1 MNAPKS
7 RERVSIVF
15 ADMDETFLATNKS
28 VPSANMRML
37 DELARRGI
45 PFVPC
50 TGRPVRAVPQ
60 EVLQHR
66 ATRFVVGSNGSV
78 VFDVCANRRIHV
90 ESMSKQNV
98 LALYERV
105 RDLETTFDVFADGE
119 VLSERPRYM
128 AMSTYGI
135 DEQTLNVL
143 GDVRRPVD
151 VLVPCIVEQA
161 KSVEKV
167 TCFWHTE
174 GDRRALQR
182 AIDEVG
188 GFTVAHGHP
197 KNFEL
202 QAEGVSKGSGL
213 LWLCD
218 YVGVPVE
225 ESVAFG
231 DETNDIPLLEAAGDA
246 VAMANAVDGVLAV
259 ADHVT
264 ATNNEAGVARYL
276 FPLL

>member
-1 MNAPKS
+1 MNTLQS
-7 RERVSIVF
+7 RHRISIVF

-28 VPSANMRML
+28 VPSANMRVL

-50 TGRPVRAVPQ
+50 TGRPVYAVPQ
-60 EVLQHR
+60 EVLRHE
-66 ATRFVVGSNGSV
+66 ATRFVIGSNGSV
-78 VFDVCANRRIHV
+78 VFDVRAKKRIHV
-90 ESMSKQNV
+90 EGMNKQDV
-98 LALYERV
+98 LALYDCV
-105 RDLETTFDVFADGE
+105 CNLETTFDVFADGE
-119 VLSERPRYM
+119 VLCERRRYM
-128 AMSTYGI
+128 AMGTYGI

-143 GDVRRPVD
+143 RDVRTPVD
-151 VLVPCIVEQA
+151 VLVPRIVEQA
-161 KSVEKV
+161 QSVEKI

-174 GDRRALQR
+174 NDRRGLR
-182 AIDEVG
+182 CAIEEVG

-213 LWLCD
+213 LWLCN
-218 YVGVPVE
+218 YVGVPVG

-231 DETNDIPLLEAAGDA
+231 DETNDIPLLVAAGDA
-246 VAMANAVDGVLAV
+246 VAMQNAVDGVLAV